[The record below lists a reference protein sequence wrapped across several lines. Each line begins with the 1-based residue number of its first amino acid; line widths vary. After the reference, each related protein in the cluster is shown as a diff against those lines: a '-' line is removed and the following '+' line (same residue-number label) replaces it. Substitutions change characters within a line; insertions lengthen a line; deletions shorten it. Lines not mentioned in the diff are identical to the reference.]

1 MPSGVQ
7 EEQLRELAAIRRRAT
22 RVAVAL
28 VREPFSPSTHEQMRA
43 FVDEDAEAAC
53 ALTGELLS
61 MPESVLRTW
70 RDQLCRE
77 GRRAEMSDAVDVA
90 WVAGEGAAG

>member
-7 EEQLRELAAIRRRAT
+7 DERLRELAAIRRRAT
-22 RVAVAL
+22 KVAVAL
-28 VREPFSPSTHEQMRA
+28 VREPFSPATHAQMQT

-53 ALTGELLS
+53 ALAGELLS
-61 MPESVLRTW
+61 MPESVLRAW

-77 GRRAEMSDAVDVA
+77 GRRAGMPDGDVA
-90 WVAGEGAAG
+90 WVTGEGAAG